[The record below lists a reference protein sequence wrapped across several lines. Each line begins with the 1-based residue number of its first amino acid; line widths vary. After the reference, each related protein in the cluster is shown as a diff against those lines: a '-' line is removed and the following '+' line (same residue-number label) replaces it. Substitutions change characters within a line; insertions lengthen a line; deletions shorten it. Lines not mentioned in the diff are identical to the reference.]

1 MTGDLS
7 NFNKEKRKQIRE
19 TVAAMVG
26 CERNRVSLNGY
37 RHSESF
43 IAIVSIEVI
52 YIGKLVAIKEQD
64 RDRFVRLDIDYFTVD
79 FIKVI
84 LKISQGK
91 PSLFSCE

>member
-1 MTGDLS
+1 MIGDLS
-7 NFNKEKRKQIRE
+7 NFNKKKRRLIKE

-26 CERNRVSLNGY
+26 CKTDRVSLNGY

-52 YIGKLVAIKEQD
+52 YVGNLVAIKEQD

-91 PSLFSCE
+91 